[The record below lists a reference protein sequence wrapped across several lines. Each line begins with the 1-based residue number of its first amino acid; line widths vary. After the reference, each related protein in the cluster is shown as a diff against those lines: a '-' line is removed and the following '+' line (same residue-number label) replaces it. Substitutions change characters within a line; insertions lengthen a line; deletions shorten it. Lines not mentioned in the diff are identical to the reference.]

1 MLGDNAFIHLPFLPF
16 GVSMSASESAPVAS
30 SLHQSIEQLIAESL
44 KQSESLHE
52 AEKQR
57 LTAALYTALG
67 EIEAGQQALAHAAAA
82 LRAALDGEK
91 ETSDEAPVV
100 ENEPEPAIEEPMPP
114 AEEPVPVEVSATPA
128 KDRGP
133 HELDVI
139 AHGANFGN
147 AQGLQ
152 QFLRGRD
159 EVEGAQT
166 REFVNGELR
175 LHLSL
180 SSGLDM
186 TALGN
191 WLTAQGGELVTATDS
206 VIEIRF
212 GG

>member
-1 MLGDNAFIHLPFLPF
+1 
-16 GVSMSASESAPVAS
+16 
-30 SLHQSIEQLIAESL
+30 
-44 KQSESLHE
+44 
-52 AEKQR
+52 
-57 LTAALYTALG
+57 
-67 EIEAGQQALAHAAAA
+67 
-82 LRAALDGEK
+82 
-91 ETSDEAPVV
+91 
-100 ENEPEPAIEEPMPP
+100 MPP

-128 KDRGP
+128 QDRGP

-139 AHGANFGN
+139 AHGANFGK

-159 EVEGAQT
+159 EVDGAQT

-186 TALGN
+186 TALGD
-191 WLTAQGGELVTATDS
+191 WLTAHGGELVTSTDS

-212 GG
+212 GD